1 VAKAIFYS
9 YCSNPSL
16 KTGVRDREIEK
27 TLVMNKN
34 QNMTKINFPPIN
46 EQMDLIKRGAF
57 EIIPEDELVKKLER
71 SLKEGKQL
79 NIKLGCDPSRPDL
92 HIGHSVVLRK
102 LEHFQSLG
110 HIAILIIGDFTGMIG
125 DPSGRNITR
134 PALSLEETRKH
145 GISYFEQASKILDR
159 EKTKIVYNSEWLGK
173 MTFEDVIKLSSK
185 YTVARMLERDDFTK
199 RYKSGEPISMH
210 EILYP
215 LAQAMDSVA
224 IKSDVELGGTDQ
236 KFNLLVGRD
245 IQREYGM
252 EAQVIITMPLIVGTD
267 GVEKMSKSYNNY
279 IGISE
284 SPKEIFGK
292 TLSIPDSLIYNYFEL
307 ATNLSNIELE
317 EIKTKLVDPKTNPR
331 DIKRQ
336 LAKALVSMYH
346 SEEAARNA
354 EEEFDRIFVNK
365 GTPDEI
371 PEFKFGER
379 KEINILDLII
389 LVNFAPSKGEAKR
402 LVTQGGVT
410 LDGEKIEDFQNSVL
424 LKDGMILKVGKRK
437 FIKLII

>member
-1 VAKAIFYS
+1 
-9 YCSNPSL
+9 
-16 KTGVRDREIEK
+16 
-27 TLVMNKN
+27 
-34 QNMTKINFPPIN
+34 MTKINFPPIG
-46 EQMDLIKRGAF
+46 EQMDLIKRGTF
-57 EIIPEDELVKKLER
+57 EIIPEDELLKKLER
-71 SLKEGKQL
+71 SLKEGKPL

-102 LEHFQSLG
+102 LAHFQSLG
-110 HIAILIIGDFTGMIG
+110 HLAILIIGDFTGMIG
-125 DPSGRNITR
+125 DPSGRNVTR
-134 PALSLEETRKH
+134 PALSLEETREH
-145 GISYFEQASKILDR
+145 GISYFEQASKILDK
-159 EKTKIVYNSEWLGK
+159 EKTKIVYNSEWLSK
-173 MTFEDVIKLSSK
+173 MAFEDVIRLSSK

-224 IKSDVELGGTDQ
+224 IQSDVELGGTDQ

-245 IQREYGM
+245 IQREFGM

-307 ATNLSNIELE
+307 ATNLSNNELE

-402 LVTQGGVT
+402 LVIQGGVT
-410 LDGEKIEDFQNSVL
+410 LDGEKIEDFQNLVL

>member
-1 VAKAIFYS
+1 
-9 YCSNPSL
+9 
-16 KTGVRDREIEK
+16 
-27 TLVMNKN
+27 MN
-34 QNMTKINFPPIN
+34 
-46 EQMDLIKRGAF
+46 LIKRGTF

-71 SLKEGKQL
+71 SLKEGKPL

-102 LEHFQSLG
+102 LAHFQSLG
-110 HIAILIIGDFTGMIG
+110 HLAILIIGDFTGMIG
-125 DPSGRNITR
+125 DPSGRNVTR
-134 PALSLEETRKH
+134 PALSLEETREH
-145 GISYFEQASKILDR
+145 GKSYFIQASKILDK
-159 EKTKIVYNSEWLGK
+159 EKTKIVYNSEWLSK

-199 RYKSGEPISMH
+199 RFKSGEPISMH
-210 EILYP
+210 EFLYP

-245 IQREYGM
+245 IQKEFGI

-267 GVEKMSKSYNNY
+267 GAEKMSKSYNNY

-284 SPKEIFGK
+284 SPKEILGK

-307 ATNLSNIELE
+307 ATDLPNLELL
-317 EIKTKLVDPKTNPR
+317 EIKNKLDDPNTNPR
-331 DIKRQ
+331 DIKRK
-336 LAKALVSMYH
+336 LAKTLVTMYH
-346 SEEAARNA
+346 DAGAAKNA

-365 GTPDEI
+365 GTPDDV
-371 PEFKFGER
+371 PQFKFGDR

-410 LDGEKIEDFQNSVL
+410 LDGEKIRDFQKSISL
-424 LKDGMILKVGKRK
+424 ESGQILKVGKRK
-437 FIKLII
+437 FIELIK